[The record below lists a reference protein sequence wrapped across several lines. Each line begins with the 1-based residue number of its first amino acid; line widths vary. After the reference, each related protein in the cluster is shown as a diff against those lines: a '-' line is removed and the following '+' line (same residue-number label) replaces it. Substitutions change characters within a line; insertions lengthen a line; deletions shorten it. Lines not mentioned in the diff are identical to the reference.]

1 MKKKFSMIIIMLF
14 ITILGTHFLAATP
27 NGASITPG
35 LSETTQSGQAS
46 NHSAIAGN
54 ITELTI
60 YAGDSGSQ
68 SWQGYYGNVSG
79 GLSLGDSSNN
89 IMYNWSLATPNG
101 EVYASTNSSITWSN
115 LQCFNF
121 SATGAYTD
129 ESGNGGT
136 TNLYGT
142 NQTIIEAEYG
152 FSPTDIDGINETFAT
167 NNHDLF
173 YSSSMEF
180 SQDECKSIQLF
191 NNETTPEDGRFEEI
205 IMYEP
210 TSRSV
215 IFASILEESRLGFNN
230 KAVDFQMLVPEDG
243 HGADTSTTIYF
254 FFIEIE

>member
-1 MKKKFSMIIIMLF
+1 MKKIFLTIFIII
-14 ITILGTHFLAATP
+14 FLAISFTHLTQATP
-27 NGASITPG
+27 SGASITAG
-35 LSETTQSGQAS
+35 SSSTTPSGEAS

-60 YAGDSGSQ
+60 FSGSGGSQ

-79 GLSLGDSSNN
+79 GLTLGDASSN
-89 IMYNWSLATPNG
+89 IMYNWSVATPSG
-101 EVYASTNSSITWSN
+101 EVYASTNSSITWAN

-121 SATGAYTD
+121 SASGTYTD

-142 NQTIIEAEYG
+142 NQTILEDEFGI
-152 FSPTDIDGINETFAT
+152 SSTDIDGINETFAS

-173 YSSSMEF
+173 YSSNMEF
-180 SQDECKSIQLF
+180 SADECRSLQLF
-191 NNETTPEDGRFEEI
+191 SNESQSVDGKFEEV

-210 TSRSV
+210 STRSV
-215 IFASILEESRLGFNN
+215 IFTSILEEAEKGFNN
-230 KAVDFQMLVPEDG
+230 KDVDFQMLVPEDG
-243 HGADTSTTIYF
+243 HGADTDVTLYY